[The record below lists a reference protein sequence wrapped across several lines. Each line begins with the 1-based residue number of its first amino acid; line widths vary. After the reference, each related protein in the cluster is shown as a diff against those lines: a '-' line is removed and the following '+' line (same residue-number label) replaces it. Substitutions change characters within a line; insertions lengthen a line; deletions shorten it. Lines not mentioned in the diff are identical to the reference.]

1 MMARTR
7 RNISIEEKIRQEEAA
22 LASIKARYDARTE
35 VLEKLRKKKTEQ
47 DNEALLETF
56 DKGDKTLEQVL
67 TFIRS

>member
-1 MMARTR
+1 MARTR
-7 RNISIEEKIRQEEAA
+7 RNISIEEKIRKEEGA

>member
-1 MMARTR
+1 MARTR
-7 RNISIEEKIRQEEAA
+7 RNISIEEKIRQEEGA

>member
-1 MMARTR
+1 MARTR

-47 DNEALLETF
+47 DNEAWLETF

>member
-1 MMARTR
+1 MARTR

>member
-1 MMARTR
+1 MARTR

-22 LASIKARYDARTE
+22 LASIKARYDAKAE

-47 DNEALLETF
+47 DHKALLETF